1 MRTFNVY
8 AVEDVAAKQFGP
20 PMVARTDEI
29 AKRYFVRMIEGQ
41 PQDIREEMRLW
52 NIGLYDEETAVLYP
66 REPEKYLV
74 DVPYVPA
81 KDLTDVR

>member
-1 MRTFNVY
+1 MC
-8 AVEDVAAKQFGP
+8 
-20 PMVARTDEI
+20 
-29 AKRYFVRMIEGQ
+29 
-41 PQDIREEMRLW
+41 EEMRLW

>member
-8 AVEDVAAKQFGP
+8 AVEDLAANQFGP

-29 AKRYFVRMIEGQ
+29 AKRYFVRMLEGQ

-66 REPEKYLV
+66 RAEKYLV